1 VLYLCLKDSG
11 SRNNKIV
18 FDSEDHENKTELT
31 IKERVSHRTSL
42 SSDTELLGKSDKKT
56 VLFED
61 SSDDDD
67 DEGHFKIKSQ
77 FEGIRGQKV
86 RTKIYNFLCD
96 SSYKTTLKSDKQLIC
111 SI

>member
-18 FDSEDHENKTELT
+18 FDSEDRENKTELT

-42 SSDTELLGKSDKKT
+42 SSDTELLGTSAKKT

-61 SSDDDD
+61 SSDDD

-77 FEGIRGQKV
+77 FEGIKGQKV

-96 SSYKTTLKSDKQLIC
+96 SSYKTTLISDKQLIC